1 MFYVQK
7 YIICM
12 TFDGG
17 MWASRPTVCIA
28 DSSEEL
34 IIGYIRIKN
43 QAAIQ
48 NGLQIGMKSVSRF

>member
-7 YIICM
+7 RIICM

-28 DSSEEL
+28 DSSEEV
-34 IIGYIRIKN
+34 IIGYLCVVAVNRCITK
-43 QAAIQ
+43 A
-48 NGLQIGMKSVSRF
+48 VP